1 MPRLA
6 SALVTLAIATASL
19 AMAASTTEN
28 CGSGG
33 LWGAS
38 CEATNTGSQV
48 DIGASL
54 TPPSTPGGSDDS
66 SEYGPPTAQT
76 PTRPSMPE
84 CDLPPL
90 CRGNYE
96 VGLPPEV
103 TIEDLASFRPAAPT
117 AGGEPAGF
125 GVVNLPTNL
134 VAEASEQILAGS
146 LLGWEVRVRFV
157 PSGFVFDNGDGT
169 TTRSRSGGASW
180 AALGQTQFSP
190 TATSH
195 VYRERGVYT
204 TSATV
209 QYSASVDFGSGT
221 WRPVAGVVT
230 ARSAGYD
237 IRVVEAS
244 TALVDRTCRE
254 DPSGPGC

>member
-1 MPRLA
+1 MLLRTLLLA
-6 SALVTLAIATASL
+6 TLVLGQVAVPTATECSSAGNLISACT
-19 AMAASTTEN
+19 
-28 CGSGG
+28 
-33 LWGAS
+33 
-38 CEATNTGSQV
+38 TNTGSQV

-76 PTRPSMPE
+76 PARPSMPE

-103 TIEDLASFRPAAPT
+103 TIEDLASLRPAAPI

-204 TSATV
+204 ASATV